1 MTATATA
8 AEVAPRPARTVRLT
22 AGLLV
27 LVAVLGLVMLLS
39 LAIGARPMS
48 PDVAWTAIVAP
59 DGSPDAAVV
68 HDLRVPRTLF
78 GLAAGVAL
86 GLAGVL
92 MQALTRNPL
101 ADPGLLGVNIGASTG
116 VVIAVALLGIG
127 NALGY
132 VWFAFAG
139 AAGVSVAVYLIGSA
153 GRAQSPDR
161 MVLAGAA
168 VAAVLGAFTS
178 ALLLLDPLTFDQFR
192 NWAVGALAGRSLDVL
207 VQLSPFF
214 VAGTVLALA
223 LGRALNTVALGDEAG
238 RALGLHLARTRVL
251 GVVGVTLLCG
261 AATAAVGPIA
271 FLGLT
276 VPHIARM
283 ITGPD
288 HRWLLPYAML
298 ISPILL
304 LAADVLGRVLVPPSE
319 IEVGIVVT
327 ALGAPVFI
335 ALCRRRRLIQL

>member
-1 MTATATA
+1 MVLTA
-8 AEVAPRPARTVRLT
+8 AAQQRRRRIL
-22 AGLLV
+22 GLLV
-27 LVAVLGLVMLLS
+27 LVAVVAVCCVASVAVGAKAIPVDLVWKALTAPAGAEEDIIVQSVRLPRTALGL
-39 LAIGARPMS
+39 LAGA
-48 PDVAWTAIVAP
+48 
-59 DGSPDAAVV
+59 
-68 HDLRVPRTLF
+68 
-78 GLAAGVAL
+78 AL
-86 GLAGVL
+86 GLAG
-92 MQALTRNPL
+92 ALIQGHTRNPL

-116 VVIAVALLGIG
+116 VVVAVALFGIG

-139 AAGVSVAVYLIGSA
+139 AAGVSVVVYLIGSA

-178 ALLLLDPLTFDQFR
+178 ALLLIDPLTFDQFL
-192 NWAVGALAGRSLDVL
+192 NWVVGALAGRDITVL
-207 VQLSPFF
+207 AQLAPFF
-214 VAGTVLALA
+214 VVGSLLALG

-238 RALGLHLARTRVL
+238 RALGLHLVRTRVL
-251 GVVGVTLLCG
+251 GVIGVTLLCG

-276 VPHIARM
+276 VPHIARTV
-283 ITGPD
+283 TGPD

-298 ISPILL
+298 ISPTLL
-304 LAADVLGRVLVPPSE
+304 LTADILGRVLVRPSE

-327 ALGAPVFI
+327 ALGAPVFV